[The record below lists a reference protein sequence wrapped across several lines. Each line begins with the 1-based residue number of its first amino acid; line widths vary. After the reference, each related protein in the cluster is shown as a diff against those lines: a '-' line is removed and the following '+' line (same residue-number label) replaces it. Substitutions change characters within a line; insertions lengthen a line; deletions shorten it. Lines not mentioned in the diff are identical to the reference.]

1 MLGRG
6 AQRLRH
12 GSHGK
17 RRTVACGSQE
27 SGYPRA
33 VQASHHH
40 DLFGVGGNASGK
52 SGVLSGVLDFRRTT
66 ACKHPRPIRAP
77 HARGEGIG
85 RLLLAEVERK
95 AHSPRCCKITGSAE
109 NNPPARK
116 LYASVVFA
124 QAVYQAEAEDAL
136 FLAKPLKPQTLSAR
150 ACFGAFAL
158 RRRVQSYFS
167 S

>member
-1 MLGRG
+1 M
-6 AQRLRH
+6 
-12 GSHGK
+12 
-17 RRTVACGSQE
+17 
-27 SGYPRA
+27 
-33 VQASHHH
+33 
-40 DLFGVGGNASGK
+40 GGNASGK
-52 SGVLSGVLDFRRTT
+52 SGVLSGVLDFRCTT